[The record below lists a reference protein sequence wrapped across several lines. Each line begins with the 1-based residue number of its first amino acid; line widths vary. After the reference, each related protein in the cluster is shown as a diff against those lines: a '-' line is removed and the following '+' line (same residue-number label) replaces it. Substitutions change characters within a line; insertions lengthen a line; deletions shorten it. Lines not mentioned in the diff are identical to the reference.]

1 MLLRMDYLGYA
12 VVAQPF
18 NPSIWEGE
26 ASGSVSWR
34 PSWHTDWVPQQPGLH
49 REALPWKTKQ
59 KSSPNSL
66 RTLSLAGQT
75 VYLSPFGFIVIIL
88 NCVRSVCWFMQVN
101 AGASNGWRWQVPWSY
116 SWLWATWHSAE
127 SSTEQ
132 YVLLT
137 SEPSL
142 YPPSLPPVSLRNS
155 LPSKTDIIVSEKRNT
170 SGG

>member
-1 MLLRMDYLGYA
+1 M
-12 VVAQPF
+12 QWWH
-18 NPSIWEGE
+18 NPLIPVSGRERQVDLSVEG
-26 ASGSVSWR
+26 
-34 PSWHTDWVPQQPGLH
+34 HPGTQTEFHSSQEH

-116 SWLWATWHSAE
+116 SWLWATWHGAE

-142 YPPSLPPVSLRNS
+142 YPPSLPPVSLKNS
-155 LPSKTDIIVSEKRNT
+155 LPSKTDIIVREKQNT